1 MDSGNLHWLFKKW
14 LVADLI
20 LRDCGFNLKEFIDC
34 KLVKLVKQQQQQK
47 VTHED
52 LKARVFFTGLTYI
65 HG

>member
-1 MDSGNLHWLFKKW
+1 M
-14 LVADLI
+14 ADLI

-47 VTHED
+47 VIHED